1 MVFARPGED
10 PENRE
15 QTALVRG
22 AVLHEEVGQK
32 GERMA
37 RFEYKKQFQGQ
48 S

>member
-1 MVFARPGED
+1 MVIARPGDD

-22 AVLHEEVGQK
+22 AVLHEEVGQR

-37 RFEYKKQFQGQ
+37 RFEYKKHLQGQ